1 MTQVPLRDYFAAT
14 ADVDWIY
21 SSPVDVVAAR
31 ADVNPP
37 PANPT
42 AQQLANFYVRAE
54 IKWRWKYADLM
65 LKGKD

>member
-1 MTQVPLRDYFAAT
+1 MNEISLRNYFAAN
-14 ADVDWIY
+14 ADVTWIKG
-21 SSPVDVVAAR
+21 SSIEYAAAK

-42 AQQLANFYVRAE
+42 DNQLANFWTRVE

-65 LKGKD
+65 LKGRD